1 MCLSAAN
8 ILYFAFMFF
17 KKLDFYSCLFSK
29 VFNLIFPCYLS
40 DDLQGKNG
48 KFLRSVHS
56 SNSSS
61 DSFYDIFNIMCFFYH
76 YATHWF
82 LLSCMSVLLYPIF
95 GYELPPYS
103 LISTLFPSVP
113 SIPIASFFFFLLGF

>member
-48 KFLRSVHS
+48 KFLEVSTPVTPPVTVS
-56 SNSSS
+56 MISLT
-61 DSFYDIFNIMCFFYH
+61 FCAFFFYH

-113 SIPIASFFFFLLGF
+113 SIPIASFFFSF